1 MKLFFLLIAPICA
14 LVPICKDCKFLGDN
28 SECKKFGDI
37 NFVTGKISHTSA
49 KYIRSDET
57 KCGIKGVWFE
67 KNNYKIITIPYYFV
81 KEYWFLTPY
90 ILVGIL
96 YVLIIYK

>member
-1 MKLFFLLIAPICA
+1 MKLFFLLIAPIWA
-14 LVPICKDCKFLGDN
+14 LVPICKDCKFLAN

-37 NFVTGKISHTSA
+37 NLVTGKITHSSA
-49 KYIRSDET
+49 KYIRSDES

-81 KEYWFLTPY
+81 KEYWFLVSY
-90 ILVGIL
+90 IFMGIL
-96 YVLIIYK
+96 YVIATYK